1 MGFLLL
7 CQVVPLFVRSA
18 AFVCRVHKQTGASKV
33 VWRVVV
39 VRGERKG
46 KSILRIC
53 VVLSLGGCLLIVQSG
68 CSQPS
73 GYAASAG
80 IDGLIRSRSEQWP
93 YSVQVVERADGT
105 KDYFWEID
113 SRIEQA
119 GRALLKYHPMYSTH
133 HFAAVEGSIGP
144 KGRKYP
150 VVVDTG
156 ASQPVLV
163 RKVHIN
169 QNNLRVQTLNTAG
182 PDGGK
187 IGLCYLPELD
197 LGPVKLI
204 DWACLRLTPRSAG
217 LGVRD
222 DFAVVGLP
230 VLREFKY
237 IKFDSVASEV
247 EFSKDNTFEP
257 NDRDL
262 WTQYPIWLEE
272 DFSGNVFLLTRLPV
286 AGQEMELQ
294 LDTGSGRG
302 LAISEELWE
311 QLPADAKQVHLK
323 RAKEL
328 YPYIGNLSC
337 RRGVLAELALGE
349 KTLHNVPVSVFSDDS
364 PLVEDYGGLLGMQ
377 LFKDSVMVLD
387 FENSLMWVKRG

>member
-1 MGFLLL
+1 
-7 CQVVPLFVRSA
+7 
-18 AFVCRVHKQTGASKV
+18 
-33 VWRVVV
+33 

-53 VVLSLGGCLLIVQSG
+53 IVLSIGGCLLIVQSG

-80 IDGLIRSRSEQWP
+80 IENLITSRSDQWP
-93 YSVQVVERADGT
+93 YSVEVVERADGT
-105 KDYFWEID
+105 KDYFWQID

-119 GRALLKYHPMYSTH
+119 GRALLKYHPTYSTH
-133 HFAAVEGSIGP
+133 HFAVVEGSIGP
-144 KGRKYP
+144 NGRKYP

-163 RKVHIN
+163 RKVHTSE
-169 QNNLRVQTLNTAG
+169 NNLRVYPLNSAG
-182 PDGGK
+182 PGGGK
-187 IGLCYLPELD
+187 IGLCYLPEMD
-197 LGPVKLI
+197 LGPVRLI
-204 DWACLRLTPRSAG
+204 DWGCLRLTPRSTG

-237 IKFDSVASEV
+237 IKFDSVAGEV
-247 EFSKDNTFEP
+247 EFSKDSVFEP
-257 NDRDL
+257 NDADS
-262 WTQYPIWLEE
+262 WTQYPIWVEE
-272 DFSGNVFLLTRLPV
+272 DLRGNVFLLTRLPV
-286 AGQEMELQ
+286 AGQQMELQ

-311 QLPADAKQVHLK
+311 QLPAEAKRVHLK
-323 RAKEL
+323 RTKEL

-337 RRGVLAELALGE
+337 RSGVLAEIPLGE
-349 KTLHNVPVSVFSDDS
+349 KTIYNAPVSVFPDNS

-377 LFKDSVMVLD
+377 IFKQTVMVLD
-387 FENSLMWVKRG
+387 FENSLMWVKRS